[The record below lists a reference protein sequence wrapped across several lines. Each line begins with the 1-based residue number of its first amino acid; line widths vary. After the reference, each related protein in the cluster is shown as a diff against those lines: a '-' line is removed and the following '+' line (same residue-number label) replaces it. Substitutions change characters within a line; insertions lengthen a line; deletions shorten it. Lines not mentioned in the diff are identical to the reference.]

1 MLSSY
6 STQTLSALL
15 EAFPDFRD
23 SVNLQGDYFS
33 IKLNSP
39 SGLPFIISS
48 ENDELTVYFSEHH
61 CHFTSVDE
69 QGSVGGYPLDDAE
82 DAIDYIR
89 KLISGEVA
97 LAVWTKDGN
106 FSMSSTYQIKD
117 GPWPIGA
124 NWVTSWLWRCW
135 ARKRKLETIKWS
147 S

>member
-6 STQTLSALL
+6 STQTLSILL
-15 EAFPDFRD
+15 AEFPDFRD
-23 SVNLQGDYFS
+23 SVNLQEDYFS
-33 IKLNSP
+33 IELNSP

-61 CHFTSVDE
+61 CHFTSFNE
-69 QGSVGGYPLDDAE
+69 QGSVGSYPLDDVA

-97 LAVWTKDGN
+97 LAVWTKDGTL
-106 FSMSSTYQIKD
+106 SMSSTYEVKD
-117 GPWPIGA
+117 GPLPAGR
-124 NWVTSWLWRCW
+124 NWFSSWLWRRW
-135 ARKRKLETIKWS
+135 MRKREVETRKWS